1 MIGVKK
7 AMEMVLLGDRID
19 AETMATL
26 GLVNKVVPATSLK
39 EETAKLAGRLAK
51 GPTRAYSHAK
61 RLMYASINNQLEH
74 QLQLEAE
81 AFADCAGGVDF
92 KEGVTAFVEKRK
104 AVFTGK

>member
-1 MIGVKK
+1 
-7 AMEMVLLGDRID
+7 
-19 AETMATL
+19 MATL

-92 KEGVTAFVEKRK
+92 KEGITAFVEKRK